1 MPILDREP
9 SVYPEDLLTELA
21 PLETEIER
29 RWWAV
34 YTKPRQ
40 EKSLARDLLAHRVPF
55 FLPLI
60 PKRSVYRGRRIR
72 SHIPMFTGY
81 LFLFG
86 SDDER
91 LRAIS
96 TNRISQLLTVHD
108 AEGLVGD
115 LRSIHHLIQ
124 SEAPLSV
131 ESRLQPGRRV
141 RVSSGPFLGL
151 EGTVEACKSGYRLI
165 VGVKLLQRGVSL
177 EIEDAC
183 IEVLS

>member
-9 SVYPEDLLTELA
+9 SVYPEDLLAEFD
-21 PLETEIER
+21 PLETGLER
-29 RWWAV
+29 CWWAV

-40 EKSLARDLLAHRVPF
+40 EKSLARELLGYHVPF
-55 FLPLI
+55 FLPLV

-72 SHIPMFTGY
+72 SFIPLFTGY

-91 LRAIS
+91 LQAIC
-96 TNRISQLLTVHD
+96 TNRISQLLRVHD
-108 AEGLVGD
+108 PAELVSD

-124 SEAPLSV
+124 SDAPLSV
-131 ESRLQPGRRV
+131 ESRLQPGRRM
-141 RVSSGPFLGL
+141 RVTSGPFLGL

-165 VGVKLLQRGVSL
+165 VGVKLLNRGVSL
-177 EIEDAC
+177 EIDDAC
-183 IEVLS
+183 IEVI